1 VAKQGEETIFLLPA
15 FRKENQEMIDT
26 KLIAKAKP
34 KSQLIEA
41 IDASW
46 RDFVDELQ
54 NNVFKVPFKGSYQA
68 FVEEDALLVE
78 GFCGLLWIDKLY
90 YQRKTYLLKEPVK
103 YYPFKIYGAYDKS
116 GSFEYFTS
124 RPEMGFH
131 YLGLTDQ
138 GHSICTGDIQYLNP
152 DSFAALKEATG
163 KIISSFR
170 MINLESLGTVLLPD
184 NHATL
189 KTILSNKEESVEIR
203 FKKLIKG
210 KFVQEIL

>member
-1 VAKQGEETIFLLPA
+1 
-15 FRKENQEMIDT
+15 MIDT

-34 KSQLIEA
+34 KSQLIET

-54 NNVFKVPFKGSYQA
+54 NNIFKIPFKGSYQA
-68 FVEEDALLVE
+68 FIEGEVLFVE
-78 GFCGLLWIDKLY
+78 GYCGLLWIDKLCY
-90 YQRKTYLLKEPVK
+90 KHKTYFLREPVK
-103 YYPFKIYGAYDKS
+103 YYPFRVCGAYGKS
-116 GSFEYFTS
+116 GDFMYFAS

-184 NHATL
+184 NHAAL

-210 KFVQEIL
+210 KFIQEIL

>member
-1 VAKQGEETIFLLPA
+1 
-15 FRKENQEMIDT
+15 MIDT

-41 IDASW
+41 IDSSW

-54 NNVFKVPFKGSYQA
+54 NNVFKVPFKGAYQA
-68 FVEEDALLVE
+68 FVEEDTLLVE

-131 YLGLTDQ
+131 YLGLTEK

-152 DSFAALKEATG
+152 DSFGALKEAAL
-163 KIISSFR
+163 KIASSFR

-184 NHATL
+184 DYVL
-189 KTILSNKEESVEIR
+189 LRTILSNKEESAEIR
-203 FKKLIKG
+203 FKKLLKG
-210 KFVQEIL
+210 KFIEEIL